1 MLTNTYNK
9 QYVLYLCSRGKQ
21 VELSIASSQKD
32 KQLVLFPDI
41 SVSLLFQML
50 AINIFSHHDYIF

>member
-1 MLTNTYNK
+1 MFYTYAVEASNR
-9 QYVLYLCSRGKQ
+9 S

-32 KQLVLFPDI
+32 KQLVLLPDI